1 MTDDSMYA
9 RISRIESDI
18 DHIKEII
25 DPLPLS
31 VNNALHKQAEISQRL
46 AVANERIATHLEES
60 KREWVIIES
69 LQKNVSDINNRFHDI
84 DKSIIRSIEVERSR
98 INSIIDTIDLFKK
111 TIIAIIVSLTG
122 FVAWAI
128 QKWIE
133 SK

>member
-31 VNNALHKQAEISQRL
+31 VNNALHKQSEISERL

-60 KREWVIIES
+60 KREWAIIES
-69 LQKNVSDINNRFHDI
+69 LQKNVSDINDRFHYI

-122 FVAWAI
+122 FVVWVI

>member
-1 MTDDSMYA
+1 MTDDSMYE

-31 VNNALHKQAEISQRL
+31 VNNALQKHAEISERL

-60 KREWVIIES
+60 KRTWVIIES
-69 LQKNVSDINNRFHDI
+69 LQKNVSDINDRFHYI

-98 INSIIDTIDLFKK
+98 INSIMDTIDLFKK

-122 FVAWAI
+122 FVVWVI

>member
-1 MTDDSMYA
+1 MNDDSMYA
-9 RISRIESDI
+9 RISRIESDL

-31 VNNALHKQAEISQRL
+31 VNNTLQKQAEISERL

-60 KREWVIIES
+60 KRAWVIIES
-69 LQKNVSDINNRFHDI
+69 LQKNVSDINDRFHYI
-84 DKSIIRSIEVERSR
+84 DKSIIGSIEIERAR
-98 INSIIDTIDLFKK
+98 INSIMDTIDLFKK

-122 FVAWAI
+122 FVVWVI

>member
-9 RISRIESDI
+9 RISRIESDL

-31 VNNALHKQAEISQRL
+31 VNNTLQKQAEISERL

-60 KREWVIIES
+60 KRVWVIIES
-69 LQKNVSDINNRFHDI
+69 LQKNVSDINDRFHYI
-84 DKSIIRSIEVERSR
+84 DKSIIGSIEIERAR
-98 INSIIDTIDLFKK
+98 INSIMDTIDLFKK

-122 FVAWAI
+122 FVVWVI

>member
-1 MTDDSMYA
+1 MTDDSMYS
-9 RISRIESDI
+9 RISRIESDL

-25 DPLPLS
+25 EPLPLS
-31 VNNALHKQAEISQRL
+31 VNNSLQKQADISERL

-60 KREWVIIES
+60 KHVWVIIES
-69 LQKNVSDINNRFHDI
+69 LQKNISDINDRFNDI
-84 DKSIIRSIEVERSR
+84 DKSIIRSIEIERAR
-98 INSIIDTIDLFKK
+98 INSIMDTIDLFKK

-122 FVAWAI
+122 FVVWVI

>member
-1 MTDDSMYA
+1 MTDDSMYE
-9 RISRIESDI
+9 RISRIESDL

-25 DPLPLS
+25 DPLSLS
-31 VNNALHKQAEISQRL
+31 VNNALQKQAEISERL

-60 KREWVIIES
+60 KRVWVIIES
-69 LQKNVSDINNRFHDI
+69 LQKNMSDINDRFHYI
-84 DKSIIRSIEVERSR
+84 DKSIIGSIEIERAR
-98 INSIIDTIDLFKK
+98 INSIMDTIDLFKK

-122 FVAWAI
+122 FVVWVI

>member
-18 DHIKEII
+18 DHIKETI

-31 VNNALHKQAEISQRL
+31 VNNALQKQAEISERL

-60 KREWVIIES
+60 KRVWVIIDS
-69 LQKNVSDINNRFHDI
+69 LQKNMSDINDRFHDI
-84 DKSIIRSIEVERSR
+84 DKSIIGSIEIERAR
-98 INSIIDTIDLFKK
+98 INSIMDTIDLFKK

-122 FVAWAI
+122 FVVWAI

>member
-31 VNNALHKQAEISQRL
+31 VNNALQKQAEISERL
-46 AVANERIATHLEES
+46 AVSNERIATHLEES
-60 KREWVIIES
+60 KRSWAIIES
-69 LQKNVSDINNRFHDI
+69 LQKNMSDINDRFHYI
-84 DKSIIRSIEVERSR
+84 DKSIIGSIEIERAR
-98 INSIIDTIDLFKK
+98 INSIMDTIDLFKK

-122 FVAWAI
+122 FVVWVI

>member
-31 VNNALHKQAEISQRL
+31 VNNSLQKQAEISERL

-60 KREWVIIES
+60 KRAWAIIES
-69 LQKNVSDINNRFHDI
+69 LQKNVSDINDRFHYI
-84 DKSIIRSIEVERSR
+84 DKSIIGSIEVERSR
-98 INSIIDTIDLFKK
+98 INSIMDTIDLFKK

-122 FVAWAI
+122 FVVWVI

>member
-9 RISRIESDI
+9 RISRIESDL

-31 VNNALHKQAEISQRL
+31 VNNALQKQAEISERL

-60 KREWVIIES
+60 KRSWVIIES
-69 LQKNVSDINNRFHDI
+69 LQKNVSDINDRFHYT
-84 DKSIIRSIEVERSR
+84 DKSIIISIEVERSR
-98 INSIIDTIDLFKK
+98 INSIMDTIDLFKK

-122 FVAWAI
+122 FVVWVI

>member
-31 VNNALHKQAEISQRL
+31 VNNALQKQAEISERL

-60 KREWVIIES
+60 KRAWVIIES
-69 LQKNVSDINNRFHDI
+69 LQKNVSDINDRFHCI
-84 DKSIIRSIEVERSR
+84 DNSIIRSIEVERSR
-98 INSIIDTIDLFKK
+98 INSIMDTIDLFKK

-122 FVAWAI
+122 FVVWVI

>member
-9 RISRIESDI
+9 RISRIESDL

-31 VNNALHKQAEISQRL
+31 VNNALQKHTEISERL

-60 KREWVIIES
+60 KRAWVIIES
-69 LQKNVSDINNRFHDI
+69 LQKNASDINDRFHDI
-84 DKSIIRSIEVERSR
+84 DKSIIRSIEVEKSR
-98 INSIIDTIDLFKK
+98 INSITDTIDLFKK

-122 FVAWAI
+122 FVVWVI

>member
-1 MTDDSMYA
+1 MTNDSIDS
-9 RISRIESDI
+9 RISRIELDI

-25 DPLPLS
+25 DSLPLS
-31 VNNALHKQAEISQRL
+31 VNNALQKHAEISERL

-60 KREWVIIES
+60 KRAWVIIES
-69 LQKNVSDINNRFHDI
+69 LQKNISDINDRFHYI
-84 DKSIIRSIEVERSR
+84 DKSIIGSIEIERAR
-98 INSIIDTIDLFKK
+98 INSIMDTIDLFKK

-122 FVAWAI
+122 FVVWVI

>member
-9 RISRIESDI
+9 RISRIESDL
-18 DHIKEII
+18 DHIKDII

-31 VNNALHKQAEISQRL
+31 VNNALQKQADISERL

-60 KREWVIIES
+60 KRSWVIIES
-69 LQKNVSDINNRFHDI
+69 LQKNVSDINDRFHDI

-98 INSIIDTIDLFKK
+98 INSIMDTIDLFKK

-122 FVAWAI
+122 FVVWVI

>member
-1 MTDDSMYA
+1 MNDDSMYV
-9 RISRIESDI
+9 RISRIESYL

-25 DPLPLS
+25 DPLHLS
-31 VNNALHKQAEISQRL
+31 VNNALQKQSEISERL

-60 KREWVIIES
+60 KRACGIIES
-69 LQKNVSDINNRFHDI
+69 LQKNVSDINDRFHYI

-98 INSIIDTIDLFKK
+98 INSIMDTIDLFKK

-122 FVAWAI
+122 FVVWVI

>member
-1 MTDDSMYA
+1 MTDDSVYA
-9 RISRIESDI
+9 RISRIESDL

-25 DPLPLS
+25 EPLPLS
-31 VNNALHKQAEISQRL
+31 VNNALQKHAEISERL

-60 KREWVIIES
+60 KRVWVIIES
-69 LQKNVSDINNRFHDI
+69 LQKNISDINDRFNDI
-84 DKSIIRSIEVERSR
+84 DKSIIRSIEIERAR
-98 INSIIDTIDLFKK
+98 INSIMDTIDLFKK

-122 FVAWAI
+122 FVVWVI